1 MLKTI
6 LIGFGNIAAN
16 YADDIFMQKWFKYS
30 THLQVLR
37 DHPEFYLK
45 AIVDENNFALNKAKS
60 LGNIPEVK
68 QNIDELDDPE
78 EFEVAILA
86 IPPED
91 RLKIMNKL
99 PKIKA
104 IIFEKPLANN
114 ISDAQ
119 DIIDLCQKKR
129 IIAEVNFPRRFDEK
143 VLANKN
149 KLQNDLGQLQSAFGI
164 YGNGLNNNG
173 SHLLDLTR
181 MLIGDCIWAQSL
193 ANGLSDDVSPIKNDF
208 NIPFAL
214 GFKNGVKLFVQFV
227 KFENYREV
235 YLDLWGT
242 KGRLSFLQEG
252 LVSAYSSLKRHR
264 FSEYD
269 NELENDNRLISL
281 MDQSNAMYNLYDFL
295 NLKIKNKDF
304 SNKNLIHSLEV
315 IEIIKKIE
323 VSFFRKDERIF
334 L

>member
-37 DHPEFYLK
+37 DHPDFYLK
-45 AIVDENNFALNKAKS
+45 AIVDKNRLALDKAKS
-60 LGNIPEVK
+60 LGEIPEVK
-68 QNIDELDDPE
+68 QNINELDDPD
-78 EFEVAILA
+78 EFDVAILA
-86 IPPED
+86 IPPEERID
-91 RLKIMNKL
+91 IINKL
-99 PKIKA
+99 PKVRA
-104 IIFEKPLANN
+104 IIFEKPLATD
-114 ISDAQ
+114 ISDAHK
-119 DIIDLCQKKR
+119 IIDLCQKRR
-129 IIAEVNFPRRFDEK
+129 IIAEVNFPRRFDDK
-143 VLANKN
+143 VIESLERLPNE
-149 KLQNDLGQLQSAFGI
+149 LGKLQSAFAI
-164 YGNGLNNNG
+164 YGNGLHNNG

-181 MLIGDCIWAQSL
+181 LIIGDCSWVQSL
-193 ANGLSDDVSPIKNDF
+193 ANGLYDQISPIKNDL

-214 GFKNGVKLFVQFV
+214 GFKNEVKLLVQVVNFDS
-227 KFENYREV
+227 YREV

-252 LVSAYSSLKRHR
+252 LFSAYSSLKRHR
-264 FSEYD
+264 FSKYD

-281 MDQSNAMYNLYDFL
+281 MGQSNAIYNLYDYL
-295 NLKIKNKDF
+295 KLKIQNKDF
-304 SNKNLIHSLEV
+304 SNINLIHSLEV

-323 VSFFRKDERIF
+323 VSFLRKDERIF

>member
-37 DHPEFYLK
+37 DHPDFYLK
-45 AIVDENNFALNKAKS
+45 AIVDKNRNALDKAKL
-60 LGNIPEVK
+60 LGEIPEVK
-68 QNIDELDDPE
+68 QNINELDDPD
-78 EFEVAILA
+78 EFDVAVLA
-86 IPPED
+86 IPPEERVD
-91 RLKIMNKL
+91 IINKL
-99 PKIKA
+99 PKVRA
-104 IIFEKPLANN
+104 IIFEKPLATD
-114 ISDAQ
+114 ISDAHK
-119 DIIDLCQKKR
+119 IIDLCQKRR

-143 VLANKN
+143 LIESLKRLPNE
-149 KLQNDLGQLQSAFGI
+149 LGTLQSAFAI

-181 MLIGDCIWAQSL
+181 MAIGDCIWVQSL
-193 ANGLSDDVSPIKNDF
+193 ANGLYDQISPIKNDL

-214 GFKNGVKLFVQFV
+214 GFKNEVKLLVQV
-227 KFENYREV
+227 IKFDSYREV

-242 KGRLSFLQEG
+242 KGRLSFLHEG
-252 LVSAYSSLKRHR
+252 LFSAYSSLKRHR
-264 FSEYD
+264 FSKYD

-281 MDQSNAMYNLYDFL
+281 MGQSNAMYNLYDYL
-295 NLKIKNKDF
+295 KLKINNKDF

-315 IEIIKKIE
+315 IEIIKNIE
-323 VSFFRKDERIF
+323 VSFLRKDERIF

>member
-16 YADDIFMQKWFKYS
+16 YADDIFMQKFFRYS
-30 THLQVLR
+30 THLQVLK
-37 DHPEFYLK
+37 DHPDFYLK
-45 AIVDENNFALNKAKS
+45 AIVDKNTVALNKAKS
-60 LGNIPEVK
+60 LGTIPEIK
-68 QNIDELDDPE
+68 QHIDELDDPN
-78 EFEVAILA
+78 EFEVVILA
-86 IPPED
+86 IPPEG
-91 RLKIMNKL
+91 RIEIINKL

-104 IIFEKPLANN
+104 IIFEKPLATD
-114 ISDAQ
+114 IKDAQ
-119 DIIDLCQKKR
+119 EIIDLCQKR
-129 IIAEVNFPRRFDEK
+129 GIIAEVNFPRRFDEK
-143 VLANKN
+143 VLESLN
-149 KLQNDLGQLQSAFGI
+149 KLPNDLGPLQSAFAI
-164 YGNGLNNNG
+164 YGNGINNNG

-181 MLIGDCIWAQSL
+181 MVIGDCKWVQSL
-193 ANGLSDDVSPIKNDF
+193 ANGLCDHISPIKNDL

-214 GFKNGVKLFVQFV
+214 GFKNEVKLLVQVVQFD
-227 KFENYREV
+227 FYREI

-252 LVSAYSSLKRHR
+252 LLSAYSSLKRHR

-269 NELENDNRLISL
+269 YELENDNRLISL
-281 MDQSNAMYNLYDFL
+281 MGQSNAMYNLYDYL
-295 NLKIKNKDF
+295 KLKIDNKDF

-323 VSFFRKDERIF
+323 DSFLRKDERIF

>member
-16 YADDIFMQKWFKYS
+16 YANDMFMQKWFKYS

-45 AIVDENNFALNKAKS
+45 AIVDKNRLAVDKAKL
-60 LGNIPEVK
+60 LGEIPEVK
-68 QNIDELDDPE
+68 QNINELDDPD
-78 EFEVAILA
+78 EFDVAILA
-86 IPPED
+86 IPPEERID
-91 RLKIMNKL
+91 IINKL
-99 PKIKA
+99 PKVKA
-104 IIFEKPLANN
+104 IIFEKPLALDICNGQN
-114 ISDAQ
+114 
-119 DIIDLCQKKR
+119 IIDFCQDR
-129 IIAEVNFPRRFDEK
+129 QIIAEVNFPRRFDEK
-143 VLANKN
+143 LLESKE
-149 KLQNDLGQLQSAFGI
+149 KLSNDLGNIQSAFAI

-181 MLIGDCIWAQSL
+181 MLLGDCVWVQSL
-193 ANGLSDDVSPIKNDF
+193 ANGECDNSSSIKNDL

-214 GFKNGVKLFVQFV
+214 GFKNGVKLFAQAI

-235 YLDLWGT
+235 YLDLWGD

-252 LVSAYSSLKRHR
+252 LLSAYSSLKKHR
-264 FSEYD
+264 FSENDY
-269 NELENDNRLISL
+269 ELENDNRLISL

-304 SNKNLIHSLEV
+304 SNQNLIYSLEV
-315 IEIIKKIE
+315 IQIIKKIE
-323 VSFFRKDERIF
+323 LSFLINDERIF

>member
-37 DHPEFYLK
+37 DHPDFYLK
-45 AIVDENNFALNKAKS
+45 AIVDKNRIALDKAK
-60 LGNIPEVK
+60 LLREIPEVK
-68 QNIDELDDPE
+68 QNINQLDDPD
-78 EFEVAILA
+78 EFDVAILA
-86 IPPED
+86 IPPEE
-91 RLKIMNKL
+91 RIEIIKKL
-99 PKIKA
+99 PKVRA
-104 IIFEKPLANN
+104 IIFEKPLATD
-114 ISDAQ
+114 ISDAHK
-119 DIIDLCQKKR
+119 IIDLCQKR
-129 IIAEVNFPRRFDEK
+129 GIIAEVNFPRRFDEK
-143 VLANKN
+143 VIESLEKLPN
-149 KLQNDLGQLQSAFGI
+149 KLGKLQSAFAI

-181 MLIGDCIWAQSL
+181 LVIGDCVWVQSL
-193 ANGLSDDVSPIKNDF
+193 ANGLHDQISPIKNDL

-214 GFKNGVKLFVQFV
+214 GFENEVKLLVQVV
-227 KFENYREV
+227 KFDSYREV

-252 LVSAYSSLKRHR
+252 LFSAYSSLKRHR
-264 FSEYD
+264 FSKYD

-281 MDQSNAMYNLYDFL
+281 MGQSNAMYNLYDYL
-295 NLKIKNKDF
+295 KLKIDNKDF

-315 IEIIKKIE
+315 SEIIKKIE
-323 VSFFRKDERIF
+323 LSFLRKDERIF

>member
-37 DHPEFYLK
+37 DHPDFYLK
-45 AIVDENNFALNKAKS
+45 AIVDKNRNALDKAKL
-60 LGNIPEVK
+60 LGEIPEVK
-68 QNIDELDDPE
+68 QNINELDDPD
-78 EFEVAILA
+78 EFDVAVLA
-86 IPPED
+86 IPPEERVD
-91 RLKIMNKL
+91 IINKL
-99 PKIKA
+99 PKVRA
-104 IIFEKPLANN
+104 IIFEKPLATD
-114 ISDAQ
+114 ISEAHK
-119 DIIDLCQKKR
+119 IIDLCQKRR

-143 VLANKN
+143 LIESLKRLPNE
-149 KLQNDLGQLQSAFGI
+149 LGTLQSAFAI

-181 MLIGDCIWAQSL
+181 MAIGDCIWVQSL
-193 ANGLSDDVSPIKNDF
+193 ANGLYDQISPIKNDL

-214 GFKNGVKLFVQFV
+214 GFKNEVKLLVQV
-227 KFENYREV
+227 IKFDSYREV

-242 KGRLSFLQEG
+242 KGRLSFLHEG
-252 LVSAYSSLKRHR
+252 LFSAYSSLKRHR
-264 FSEYD
+264 FSKYD

-281 MDQSNAMYNLYDFL
+281 MSQSNAMYNLYDYL
-295 NLKIKNKDF
+295 KLKINNKDF

-315 IEIIKKIE
+315 IEIIKNIE
-323 VSFFRKDERIF
+323 VSFLRKDERIF

>member
-16 YADDIFMQKWFKYS
+16 YADDIFMKKWFKYS

-37 DHPEFYLK
+37 DHPDFYLK
-45 AIVDENNFALNKAKS
+45 AIVDENRLAFNKAKS
-60 LGNIPEVK
+60 LRIIPEVK
-68 QNIDELDDPE
+68 QNIDQLDDPD
-78 EFEVAILA
+78 EFDVAILA
-86 IPPED
+86 IPPES
-91 RLKIMNKL
+91 RLDIINKL
-99 PKIKA
+99 PKIRA
-104 IIFEKPLANN
+104 IIFEKPLATDINY
-114 ISDAQ
+114 AHE
-119 DIIDLCQKKR
+119 IIDLCQKR
-129 IIAEVNFPRRFDEK
+129 GIIAEVNFPRRFDEK
-143 VLANKN
+143 VLENLDNLPN
-149 KLQNDLGQLQSAFGI
+149 KLGHLQSAFAI

-181 MLIGDCIWAQSL
+181 MLIGDCKWVQSL
-193 ANGLSDDVSPIKNDF
+193 ANGLCDHISPIKNDL

-214 GFKNGVKLFVQFV
+214 GFKNGVKLSVQVV

-252 LVSAYSSLKRHR
+252 LLSAYSSLKRHR
-264 FSEYD
+264 FSEHDY
-269 NELENDNRLISL
+269 ELENENRLISL
-281 MDQSNAMYNLYDFL
+281 MDQSNAMYNLYDYL

-304 SNKNLIHSLEV
+304 SNKNLIHSLKV

-323 VSFFRKDERIF
+323 VSFIRKDERIF